1 MSVKIGGSGSSP
13 NIERLATVSASTFVA
28 EAVRELEDETMK
40 IGRAAAPVPISFS
53 GIFAVANEK
62 SDAATQ
68 LLGEIRATVSNAKS
82 ADAAHRAS
90 LSLVE
95 RIGNIL

>member
-1 MSVKIGGSGSSP
+1 MSVKIGGSGQSP
-13 NIERLATVSASTFVA
+13 NIERLASVSATTFRA
-28 EAVRELEDETMK
+28 DAVRQLKDETIE
-40 IGRAAAPVPISFS
+40 IGRITAPVPISFS
-53 GIFAVANEK
+53 GLFAAANEK

-68 LLGEIRATVSNAKS
+68 LLGEIRAKVVGAKS

-90 LSLVE
+90 LGLVK